1 MLYHARIDARVLP
14 GHLMLI
20 GAILLLLLAF
30 ALVAAELFVPSHG
43 VLTVF
48 AAGAAI
54 AAIWMAYRVTPG
66 TALVFSVVL
75 LVATPVVFYYAIK
88 IYPTTAV
95 GKKVL
100 LDQPTA
106 ASTRAFGEESTQLEQ
121 LVGQHGIAA
130 SFLRPAG
137 IVEVQ
142 GQRIDALSESEMI
155 PAGAAVEIIRVS
167 GLKVIVKA
175 VS

>member
-1 MLYHARIDARVLP
+1 
-14 GHLMLI
+14 MLI

-43 VLTVF
+43 VLTAL
-48 AAGAAI
+48 AAGSAI
-54 AAIWMAYRVTPG
+54 ASIWMAYKVAPG
-66 TALVFSVVL
+66 LALVFAVFVMI
-75 LVATPVVFYYAIK
+75 ATPVVFYYAIK
-88 IYPTTAV
+88 IYPTTVV

-100 LDQPTA
+100 LDQPTPD
-106 ASTRAFGEESTQLEQ
+106 STKAFVEESAQLEQ
-121 LVGQHGIAA
+121 LVGQQGVAA

-142 GQRIDALSESEMI
+142 GQRIDAMSESEMI
-155 PAGAAVEIIRVS
+155 EAGTAVEVIRVS

-175 VS
+175 VA

>member
-1 MLYHARIDARVLP
+1 
-14 GHLMLI
+14 MLI
-20 GAILLLLLAF
+20 SGAILLLLLAF

-43 VLTVF
+43 ILTLF

-54 AAIWMAYRVTPG
+54 AAVWLAYRFTPG
-66 TALVFSVVL
+66 MAVVFAAVLV
-75 LVATPVVFYYAIK
+75 VATPVVFYYAIK
-88 IYPTTAV
+88 IYPTTTV

-100 LDQPTA
+100 LEQPTE
-106 ASTRAFGEESTQLEQ
+106 ASTKGFQEESAQLEQ
-121 LVGQHGIAA
+121 LVGQKGIAA

-155 PAGAAVEIIRVS
+155 PAGAAVEVIRVS

-175 VS
+175 TT